1 MMIRC
6 IIVED
11 EPPAR
16 KVLVK
21 YINDIPFLELAGE
34 FPNAIEA
41 MEHLSEEEADLM
53 FLDINLPKISGLN
66 FLRSIK
72 DPPEVIITTAY
83 SEYALEGFELD
94 VVDYLLKPISFE
106 RFLGAVSKL
115 QKNPNQ
121 SPGSDQSNRPEQAT
135 NRVDQESHRDETET
149 DSNSNSDATSPT
161 DLPFTFVKSDNTMYR
176 IDFKDIHY
184 IESDEDYV
192 VIITSDDRY
201 KLRQTLKYWDAKL
214 PDEQFVRVHK
224 SFIVN
229 ISKIEHIS
237 GNRIIMNE
245 TSLPIGRSYKQ
256 HFLEVIEE
264 LM

>member
-1 MMIRC
+1 MIRC

-21 YINDIPFLELAGE
+21 YINDVPFLELKGQFA
-34 FPNAIEA
+34 NAMQA
-41 MEHLSEEEADLM
+41 MEYLNDEKADVM

-72 DPPEVIITTAY
+72 NPPQVIVTTAY

-115 QKNPNQ
+115 KTKKGEITEKTTAELLRDDIENA
-121 SPGSDQSNRPEQAT
+121 EQAEKDDG
-135 NRVDQESHRDETET
+135 VDL
-149 DSNSNSDATSPT
+149 P
-161 DLPFTFVKSDNTMYR
+161 LPFTFVKSDNTMYR

-192 VIITSDDRY
+192 IIVTTKEQY
-201 KLRQTLKYWDAKL
+201 NLRQTLKYWDAKL

-237 GNRIIMNE
+237 GNRIIIKD

-256 HFLEVIEE
+256 HFLDIIEK

>member
-1 MMIRC
+1 MIHC

-16 KVLVK
+16 KVLEK
-21 YINDIPFLELAGE
+21 YINDVPFLELNGQFA
-34 FPNAIEA
+34 NAMQA
-41 MEHLSEEEADLM
+41 MEHLNEEQADVM

-72 DPPEVIITTAY
+72 NPPQVIVTTAY

-115 QKNPNQ
+115 KKHKGETKDAATVDPLKADAGNTEQID
-121 SPGSDQSNRPEQAT
+121 SDEKQDDDPA
-135 NRVDQESHRDETET
+135 
-149 DSNSNSDATSPT
+149 
-161 DLPFTFVKSDNTMYR
+161 LPFTFVKSDNTMYR

-192 VIITSDDRY
+192 VIVTTEERY
-201 KLRQTLKYWDAKL
+201 NLRQTLKYWNAKL

-237 GNRIIMNE
+237 GNRIIIKD

-256 HFLEVIEE
+256 QFLDIIEG